1 MKLRIIIITLLFSF
15 SFSQIQAQ
23 LAMGKWRTHFAYNS
37 VNQITQS
44 DRKIFGISDGALFSV
59 DKEDLSVEFYNK
71 QNGLSDNNI
80 VRIAYDSLS
89 KQLLII
95 YKNGNID
102 LFNSGGITN
111 IPDLYLKQLGAS
123 KEVYNVYF
131 AEKKAYLSCNFGII
145 VINISKAEIADTYYI
160 GANGADVK
168 VQNVDIHD
176 SYIYAIS
183 ASALYRA
190 KLNEPNLV
198 NFEYWTSLTNL
209 PGSGE
214 FTKMSNFAGKLYL
227 IRGGKMYVLD
237 GSNNWGSF
245 MPELTINNFLVS
257 NNKFILFGSSKLYT
271 LNQSLELSS
280 IDNMGQYPDV
290 AYDGNGTYWFAGNEA
305 GIVSYKQNGIS
316 QPEISKYK
324 PVGPAT
330 NIPWYMT
337 FSGSKLFVVQGGRWD
352 VQYQRPGYVMMYEN
366 ENWTNLD
373 PKLIKDITKQ
383 NVQDF
388 MNVAVDPTD
397 NSHFFV
403 TSYGNGLFEF
413 KNNSFSKWY
422 TYLNSTIETL
432 KVPTAPFDYIRLD
445 GAVFDKDG
453 NLFVV
458 NTSLTTTAIK
468 VMMKNGKW
476 EQLTYPDFD
485 QGTMGQLKISNQNPN
500 QKWVQ
505 SVRNPKPGLLIFDDN
520 GTITDQSDDKSVFK
534 TAFQYIETENGQ
546 SKIVSI
552 SPSSIYTIVQ
562 DLNGV
567 MWVGTDAGPFLF
579 QNLSKVYDS
588 DYTCSRVKIP
598 RKDGTGQADYLLQN
612 EKIKSIAIDGANRK
626 WLGTENSGVYLMS
639 ENGQQTIEQFTTEN
653 SPLLS
658 NDVLS
663 ITIHP
668 STGEVYFGTGNG
680 IVSYQSNAVDGQQ
693 EYSNVHAYPNPV
705 REGYNGII
713 TITGLLKDTQVKITD
728 LNGNLICQTI
738 SNGGI
743 ATWNGKD
750 LYGRKV
756 STGIYLAICA
766 NSDGTQSTITKIMVI
781 N

>member
-1 MKLRIIIITLLFSF
+1 MKLRLIIITLLFSF
-15 SFSQIQAQ
+15 SFSLVQAQ

-37 VNQITQS
+37 VNQISQS
-44 DRKIFGISDGALFSV
+44 DRKIFGISEGALFSV

-80 VRIAYDSLS
+80 VRIAYDNLS

-102 LFNSGGITN
+102 LLHSGGITN
-111 IPDLYLKQLGAS
+111 IPDFYNKQLAIS
-123 KEVYNVYF
+123 KEVFHVCFSEN
-131 AEKKAYLSCNFGII
+131 KAYLSCDFGII
-145 VINISKAEIADTYYI
+145 VINIPKAEIADTYFI

-168 VQNVDIHD
+168 VLNVEIHN

-183 ASALYRA
+183 ANTLYRG

-198 NFEYWTSLTNL
+198 NFEYWTPVTNL

-214 FTKMSNFAGKLYL
+214 FTNIANFAGRLYL
-227 IRGGKMYVLD
+227 IRGGRIYVLNE
-237 GSNNWGSF
+237 NNTWGSF
-245 MPELTINNFLVS
+245 MPELKINDFLVS
-257 NNKFILFGSSKLYT
+257 NNRFILFNGSKIYS
-271 LNQSLELSS
+271 LNQTLELSS
-280 IDNMGQYPDV
+280 FQNTGSYPDATYDV
-290 AYDGNGTYWFAGNEA
+290 AKDTYWFAGGES
-305 GIVSYKQNGIS
+305 GIVSYKQAGVS
-316 QPEISKYK
+316 QPIINTYK
-324 PVGPAT
+324 PFGPAT
-330 NIPWYMT
+330 NFPWNMT
-337 FSGSKLFVVQGGRWD
+337 FSGSKLFVVQGGRWAA
-352 VQYQRPGYVMMYEN
+352 QYQRPGYVMMYEK

-413 KNNSFSKWY
+413 KNNSFSKWHN
-422 TYLNSTIETL
+422 YLNSTIENI
-432 KVPTAPFDYIRLD
+432 VPTAPFDYMRLD

-453 NLFVV
+453 NLFMV
-458 NTSLTTTAIK
+458 NTGTASAIK
-468 VMMKNGKW
+468 VLMKDGKW
-476 EQLTYPDFD
+476 EQLAYPDAN
-485 QGTMGQLKISNQNPN
+485 QGTMGQLTISNQNPN

-505 SVRNPKPGLLIFDDN
+505 SVRNPTPGLLIFDDN
-520 GTITDQSDDKSVFK
+520 GTITKQSDDKWVFK

-546 SKIVSI
+546 SKLVSI
-552 SPSSIYTIVQ
+552 SPSYIYTIVQ

-588 DYTCSRVKIP
+588 DYTCSKVKIP

-612 EKIKSIAIDGANRK
+612 ERIKSIAIDGANRK

-658 NDVLS
+658 NNVIS
-663 ITIHP
+663 IAIHP
-668 STGEVYFGTGNG
+668 TTGEVFFGTGNG
-680 IVSYQSNAVDGQQ
+680 IVSYQSNAVDGEQ

-705 REGYNGII
+705 REGYKGII
-713 TITGLLKDTQVKITD
+713 TITGLVKDSQVKITD

-743 ATWNGKD
+743 ATWDGKD
-750 LYGRKV
+750 VHGRKV

-766 NSDGTQSTITKIMVI
+766 GSDGTQSSITKIMII